1 MIDGRVFRFFRIDR
15 SHAVGACS
23 PELAFMVCQKPGVG
37 NGKPAQGDGRT
48 RLNGMK
54 EGGVVL
60 KRVELSTGFD
70 VASDAQH
77 PFP

>member
-1 MIDGRVFRFFRIDR
+1 
-15 SHAVGACS
+15 
-23 PELAFMVCQKPGVG
+23 MVCQKPGVG